1 MLSDNI
7 KILSI
12 IVLLPEIRFLYT
24 INTSSV
30 SVTVTCSLIRVPI
43 LRRVYINIIS
53 QLSLKLFIISE
64 YKPGYLVGPNG
75 ITRNIYFLFVCCKEG
90 SFFSVDMVNWNVM
103 TSLFCIQVD
112 DPNFIWPGAN
122 GAYRIITIWN
132 RELIFFDNT
141 INFYIRNIYYL
152 YETINV
158 WNMSLMRFY
167 GQDNAATPGFSTF
180 FYP

>member
-1 MLSDNI
+1 MFIDKGSNFA
-7 KILSI
+7 KS
-12 IVLLPEIRFLYT
+12 LYKYHIPFVFEVIHHIWIET
-24 INTSSV
+24 
-30 SVTVTCSLIRVPI
+30 RVFSGSKWHNKEHI
-43 LRRVYINIIS
+43 
-53 QLSLKLFIISE
+53 
-64 YKPGYLVGPNG
+64 
-75 ITRNIYFLFVCCKEG
+75 FLFVCCKEG
-90 SFFSVDMVNWNVM
+90 SFFSVDMVNWNLM